1 MVKKNRKIRM
11 PSDINNKKE
20 LWNIVKELKVINT
33 MYTENSLKKLSVND
47 IHRVIYWGSMQKKP
61 LCEFIKQWFDSK
73 GLLVEDLGCGSVDKP
88 KI

>member
-1 MVKKNRKIRM
+1 
-11 PSDINNKKE
+11 
-20 LWNIVKELKVINT
+20 
-33 MYTENSLKKLSVND
+33 
-47 IHRVIYWGSMQKKP
+47 MQKKP